1 MGVVPL
7 ATHGSHPLFQ
17 MTGGSSRG
25 GHCGSDIQGELCYTV
40 GMSAALQPMTA
51 EEFLAWEERQEER
64 YEFDGFHP
72 VAMTGGT
79 YAHGIIGGNVRT
91 ELSVRLRGSR
101 CTPLGPDMKIVV
113 AGRFRYP
120 DAIVVCSPVDRKAT
134 VIADPVVV
142 FEVLSDSTARTDHFD
157 KLREYTATPSIRRY
171 VILEQ
176 DAIGATVYVRDGDR
190 MIVET
195 VARGETLRLPE
206 IAIEIPIDELY
217 RGVEPDATA
226 ASG

>member
-1 MGVVPL
+1 L
-7 ATHGSHPLFQ
+7 GSA
-17 MTGGSSRG
+17 
-25 GHCGSDIQGELCYTV
+25 IQGAFCYTV
-40 GMSAALQPMTA
+40 GMRTALQPMTA

-79 YAHGIIGGNVRT
+79 YAHRIIGGNVRT
-91 ELSVRLRGSR
+91 ELDDRLRNSR
-101 CTPLGPDMKIVV
+101 CTPPGPDMKIAE

-142 FEVLSDSTARTDHFD
+142 FEVLSDSTARIDHFD
-157 KLREYTATPSIRRY
+157 KLRGYTATPSIRRY

-176 DAIGATVYVRDGDR
+176 DAIGAIVYVRDGDR

-195 VARGETLRLPE
+195 VARGERLLP
-206 IAIEIPIDELY
+206 EIPIDEIY
-217 RGVEPDATA
+217 RSVEPDATA

>member
-1 MGVVPL
+1 
-7 ATHGSHPLFQ
+7 
-17 MTGGSSRG
+17 
-25 GHCGSDIQGELCYTV
+25 
-40 GMSAALQPMTA
+40 MTA

-64 YEFDGFHP
+64 YEFNGFRP

-79 YAHGIIGGNVRT
+79 VAHEIIGGNVRT
-91 ELSVRLRGSR
+91 ELDNRLRGSR
-101 CTPLGPDMKIVV
+101 CRPLGPNMKIVA

-134 VIADPVVV
+134 VIADPVIV

-157 KLREYTATPSIRRY
+157 KLREYTATASIRRY

-190 MIVET
+190 MVVET
-195 VARGETLRLPE
+195 VARGDTLRLPE
-206 IAIEIPIDELY
+206 IEVEILVDDLY
-217 RGVEPDATA
+217 RGVEPEEPDVPAT
-226 ASG
+226 SG